1 MLQRL
6 RSYFRLVVSK
16 AAHRAFRLNLSMSV
30 KYICLNVFAGRLLLF
45 GEFVYFSVCLFFFG
59 FLYCQLFYFCWVFS
73 IRFLAVWGC
82 FSHLSHF
89 WRFCPLLWSFCV
101 FCNFGNFAASWQIFF
116 WFCFTLRQFCLFAVS
131 FFIWQFF
138 IILYM
143 LLLPSKEI
151 NSL

>member
-59 FLYCQLFYFCWVFS
+59 VCIVSYFISVGFFPSGFWLFGVVFHICLISGGFVLCFDHFVSFVTLAILHLLDKFFSGFVSLLDSFVFLQFPFLFGSSSLFYTCYF
-73 IRFLAVWGC
+73 FL
-82 FSHLSHF
+82 
-89 WRFCPLLWSFCV
+89 P
-101 FCNFGNFAASWQIFF
+101 
-116 WFCFTLRQFCLFAVS
+116 
-131 FFIWQFF
+131 
-138 IILYM
+138 
-143 LLLPSKEI
+143 KK
-151 NSL
+151 